1 MYFTEKTSN
10 LEGPEQ
16 LLLCSCAHGHEYQVT
31 GSSPAFARSPYST
44 VPQWWPIRSTGD
56 RWGDL
61 YQSLE
66 SSGGDATED
75 EEDEEISVGAQP
87 SKLLDKGFGRWYIR

>member
-1 MYFTEKTSN
+1 MYFTENSSN

-16 LLLCSCAHGHEYQVT
+16 LLLCSW
-31 GSSPAFARSPYST
+31 SR
-44 VPQWWPIRSTGD
+44 IRSTGD

-61 YQSLE
+61 HQSLE

-87 SKLLDKGFGRWYIR
+87 SKLLDKGFGRWYIRQKSPLIRSGIRDIVHQTTVKAKRGF